1 MIILK
6 ISVLLYFANLANIL
20 KRYWKYILI
29 GLAILI
35 FADTASA
42 QRRGLFGRRR
52 QDPEIV
58 SGSDTASGFEAAP
71 AAGSGAA
78 SGPVP
83 GIGRLMRR
91 ILSEEPDIML
101 RKPPHLGCAVL
112 RNAIAQYLLR
122 FRGMQVQPA
131 NILIGSGAEYL
142 YGIPW
147 PAEHFHSSGRSSGGT
162 GGQTGTGRRTKAAGR
177 SQRRVRGNGTVSGRI
192 AGSR

>member
-58 SGSDTASGFEAAP
+58 SGSDTATVQLPDSVIAYRDSVHRADSIARRDSLDLLSKSSLERP
-71 AAGSGAA
+71 AFSTAKDS
-78 SGPVP
+78 
-83 GIGRLMRR
+83 MRTDF
-91 ILSEEPDIML
+91 SNGQ
-101 RKPPHLGCAVL
+101 RKIYYWGDVSVTYQDMKLTSD
-112 RNAIAQYLLR
+112 Y
-122 FRGMQVQPA
+122 M
-131 NILIGSGAEYL
+131 EYDL
-142 YGIPW
+142 N
-147 PAEHFHSSGRSSGGT
+147 S
-162 GGQTGTGRRTKAAGR
+162 
-177 SQRRVRGNGTVSGRI
+177 
-192 AGSR
+192 